1 MGCGRVRPVALAVAL
16 ASLTTA
22 GSAVAALAAKPAK
35 GKTYS
40 GKIERY
46 GTPISFTVSR
56 TGKSVSS
63 FKVKYAPFIFC
74 QGGGV
79 TMKSRSA
86 RVSGDGTFT
95 DELPLYT
102 VGGTPDGHMT
112 VTGTFAKGGKEAGK
126 IRVELK
132 VVLPGSSCNRSSP
145 YSTKAS

>member
-1 MGCGRVRPVALAVAL
+1 MGSGRLRPVALAVVL
-16 ASLTTA
+16 ASLITA
-22 GSAVAALAAKPAK
+22 GSAVAALPAKPAK
-35 GKTYS
+35 GKTYN

-56 TGKSVSS
+56 TGKTVSN

-86 RVSGDGTFT
+86 RVSGNGTFT

-112 VTGTFAKGGKEAGK
+112 VTGTFAKGSKEAGK
-126 IRVELK
+126 VTVKLK